1 MCSELDS
8 ISPRIGLCKDP
19 SVVLDFEKRSAIIK
33 QSARIVEEEI
43 LTLNYLKS
51 SGSLSREEETI
62 MQKAIINNFVKVSRE
77 AYSLD
82 EFFKKLHKIAESST
96 LSSEAAATVITQAV
110 VAGCTGNFSVAMGA
124 GSVAGGILV
133 VLKT

>member
-82 EFFKKLHKIAESST
+82 EFFKKLHKIA
-96 LSSEAAATVITQAV
+96 
-110 VAGCTGNFSVAMGA
+110 
-124 GSVAGGILV
+124 
-133 VLKT
+133 